1 MSFDEKNVFLFK
13 LFATNPK
20 KVNEIINLYQY
31 DFISKLMSNQEPTKH
46 IDLKDKSQ
54 FSLSFILKYS
64 FNQRIRI
71 KKKYTNITF
80 KIDKY
85 NSLQKEFNTH
95 ISTLNTK
102 YISKNPYSMFVNSNM
117 NDILSTSKK
126 CEMFLHIQ
134 LHLVYYLLFLSDDE
148 HKNFHTQKI
157 KVFESF
163 PISSIQSDELRKKD
177 KISLINATLNF
188 FSKNYHKHPLILKE
202 LNETSIEILIHIIVL
217 NYYYTK
223 KIKDNFLLKIKSFRI
238 IQTLIMLQNQNKNS
252 KFYVHVIS
260 HFLSL
265 FAFQSKNNILNLIK
279 LLNVTSVGID
289 KSRTIMSKMY
299 SSIMIK
305 SPSILRKVIINYI
318 LAILD
323 KDVRQ
328 VPLLQNFL
336 IEILSDILTSH
347 DSEDYYMMIFE
358 IFYKETLLKFDIKIN
373 NDNLSFEYFT
383 RKVKKA
389 SIITKRMIEYIELIL
404 RNYSFFFKKMF
415 PKIIYLYNSA
425 FSKIFNI
432 INILNNNTSFY
443 YNNMNNKEIANSRKV
458 LLNFFTINFDF
469 IDKDTMISKM
479 INFYL
484 YPKINSLSKEKN
496 IIIDYSGNEIQIEH
510 NETLTT
516 INLINHY
523 ADSETKTNTINA
535 ITNIFKI
542 YPFNNIDTLCSIL
555 KYIIVNEDYNDKD
568 NIAMIDEN
576 VILTEED
583 EKEVDRCIDIINE
596 NTNQYK
602 DKIIEIVFEE
612 IEKKTAE
619 EFETINKPNEIL
631 YLIMSAIVKK
641 NKYTMMEI
649 CLNCLKELLST
660 QSEIFSYEDDIAFIN
675 LLNKISV
682 EEENEVLN
690 EVKKMFITHQSKT
703 SQKEKSNK
711 NNSDEVHI
719 KELLDDIKKQNNK
732 MNICYSFRKL
742 ISFLSIS
749 AGSNT
754 YINISLECLDDIF
767 SFIKPYIIKT
777 KDDSFYSS
785 IIIKVFVSLFLSIKS
800 NEDLRQFYLK
810 LYQELLEQYISDKL
824 LNDNSEI
831 SSKLFE
837 VLVKIIKKLKSKTY
851 MISLDVLTILFKIF
865 EKFSKE
871 MKGLTI
877 TSCISVCAYLI
888 EYAKDDLS
896 NYYSTII
903 KTAINYL
910 KSISSSNEEKRSSAF
925 LIYKILSKLD
935 VDELNDY
942 KDMIYDALT
951 ITSETTNDNVLKY
964 HITQCLSF
972 YQ

>member
-13 LFATNPK
+13 LFATNSK

-31 DFISKLMSNQEPTKH
+31 DFISKLMSNQEPTMH
-46 IDLKDKSQ
+46 MDLKDKSQ

-71 KKKYTNITF
+71 KKKFTNITF
-80 KIDKY
+80 KTDKY
-85 NSLQKEFNTH
+85 NSLQNEFNTH
-95 ISTLNTK
+95 ISTLNKK

-148 HKNFHTQKI
+148 HKNFHSQKI
-157 KVFESF
+157 KLFESF
-163 PISSIQSDELRKKD
+163 PVSSIQSDELRKKD

-188 FSKNYHKHPLILKE
+188 FSKNYHKHPLILNE

-238 IQTLIMLQNQNKNS
+238 IQTLIMLQNQNKNN
-252 KFYVHVIS
+252 KYYVKAIS

-265 FAFQSKNNILNLIK
+265 FAFQSKNNMLNLIK

-305 SPSILRKVIINYI
+305 SPSTLRKVIINFI

-383 RKVKKA
+383 RKVKKD
-389 SIITKRMIEYIELIL
+389 SIITKRMIQYIELIL

-443 YNNMNNKEIANSRKV
+443 YNNMNNKEISNSRKV

-496 IIIDYSGNEIQIEH
+496 IHIDYSGNEIQIEH

-555 KYIIVNEDYNDKD
+555 KYIIVNKDYNDKY

-576 VILTEED
+576 VILTEVD
-583 EKEVDRCIDIINE
+583 EK
-596 NTNQYK
+596 
-602 DKIIEIVFEE
+602 
-612 IEKKTAE
+612 
-619 EFETINKPNEIL
+619 
-631 YLIMSAIVKK
+631 
-641 NKYTMMEI
+641 
-649 CLNCLKELLST
+649 
-660 QSEIFSYEDDIAFIN
+660 
-675 LLNKISV
+675 
-682 EEENEVLN
+682 
-690 EVKKMFITHQSKT
+690 
-703 SQKEKSNK
+703 
-711 NNSDEVHI
+711 
-719 KELLDDIKKQNNK
+719 
-732 MNICYSFRKL
+732 
-742 ISFLSIS
+742 
-749 AGSNT
+749 
-754 YINISLECLDDIF
+754 
-767 SFIKPYIIKT
+767 
-777 KDDSFYSS
+777 
-785 IIIKVFVSLFLSIKS
+785 
-800 NEDLRQFYLK
+800 
-810 LYQELLEQYISDKL
+810 
-824 LNDNSEI
+824 
-831 SSKLFE
+831 
-837 VLVKIIKKLKSKTY
+837 
-851 MISLDVLTILFKIF
+851 
-865 EKFSKE
+865 
-871 MKGLTI
+871 
-877 TSCISVCAYLI
+877 
-888 EYAKDDLS
+888 
-896 NYYSTII
+896 
-903 KTAINYL
+903 
-910 KSISSSNEEKRSSAF
+910 
-925 LIYKILSKLD
+925 
-935 VDELNDY
+935 
-942 KDMIYDALT
+942 
-951 ITSETTNDNVLKY
+951 
-964 HITQCLSF
+964 
-972 YQ
+972 